1 MANNNTTIAKN
12 TLFLSL
18 RMVFVLFVS
27 LYTSRV
33 FLNVL
38 GVEDYGISNVVAGF
52 VSMFSF
58 LNTSLA
64 NAIQRFYNAELGK
77 NGSKGITKVYNTS
90 LVIQAII
97 ALFVLALLESVG
109 LWYLYE
115 KMVIPVERFYV
126 AFWLYQFSTISAAVV
141 IMQSPFTAA
150 VMAYE
155 RMNTYAVISILE
167 VILKLGF
174 ALALPYISIDRL
186 LIYGAFYMILSII
199 TFLSYFIYSKKE
211 FKELHFQRSYK
222 KSMFKDM
229 ISFSGWNLCGTFA
242 CMAREQGL
250 NMVLNLFFGPVVN
263 AARGIAYQVSGAL
276 QGFVSNL
283 SLAAKPQMIQ
293 SFAVGDASRT
303 IKLMYTMTKLS
314 FVFLF
319 VLSVPIIFNI
329 DYILH
334 LWLGNV
340 VPDHAANFVVLVII
354 TNFLNNLNAPLSNV
368 VYATG
373 KMRNYEVTFSV
384 INLLII
390 PISFIVLNLGAPAEM
405 AFIVY
410 LVMTIF
416 VQIGCL
422 LVLHTLTNIS
432 LSNYFMSLIVP
443 IVIVACI
450 TLPLIY
456 IINFYLQQNLVGIV
470 IEYIVVTILTSVL
483 FYLVVLDSTE
493 KKIINKI
500 IYKLKKR

>member
-1 MANNNTTIAKN
+1 MANQNTTIAKN

-97 ALFVLALLESVG
+97 ALFVVALLESVG

-186 LIYGAFYMILSII
+186 LMYGAFYMVLSIL

-242 CMAREQGL
+242 CMIREQGL
-250 NMVLNLFFGPVVN
+250 NMVLNIFFGPIVN

-303 IKLMYTMTKLS
+303 IKLMYTMSKLS

-340 VPDHAANFVVLVII
+340 VPDHAANFVILVII
-354 TNFLNNLNAPLSNV
+354 TNFMNNLNAPLSNV

-390 PISFIVLNLGAPAEM
+390 PISFIVLKLGAPAEM

-456 IINFYLQQNLVGIV
+456 IINFYLQQNLIGIV

-493 KKIINKI
+493 KKFVNNI
-500 IYKLKKR
+500 IYKLKKQ

>member
-1 MANNNTTIAKN
+1 MANHNTTIAKN

-77 NGSKGITKVYNTS
+77 NGKDGITKVYNTS
-90 LVIQAII
+90 LVIQGII
-97 ALFVLALLESVG
+97 TLCVVALLESVG

-115 KMVIPVERFYV
+115 KMVIPVDRFEV

-167 VILKLGF
+167 VVLKLGF

-186 LIYGAFYMILSII
+186 LMYGAFYMILSILN
-199 TFLSYFIYSKKE
+199 FLLYFIYSKKE
-211 FKELHFQRSYK
+211 FKELQYHPKYN

-263 AARGIAYQVSGAL
+263 AARGVAYQASGAL

-283 SLAAKPQMIQ
+283 SLAAKPQMVQ
-293 SFAVGDASRT
+293 SFATGDSSRT
-303 IKLMYTMTKLS
+303 MKLMYTMSKLS
-314 FVFLF
+314 FIFLF
-319 VLSVPIIFNI
+319 VLSVPIILNI

-340 VPDHAANFVVLVII
+340 VPDHAANFVVLVIV

-373 KMRNYEVTFSV
+373 HMRNYEVTFSA

-390 PISFIVLNLGAPAEM
+390 PISFIVLKFGAPAEA
-405 AFIVY
+405 AFLVY
-410 LVMTIF
+410 LIMTIF
-416 VQIGCL
+416 VQVGCL
-422 LVLHTLTNIS
+422 LVIRTLVAIS
-432 LSNYFMSLIVP
+432 LRYYVRALIVP
-443 IVIVACI
+443 IAIVACV
-450 TLPLIY
+450 TCPLMYGLHNLLPHNLIC
-456 IINFYLQQNLVGIV
+456 VGF
-470 IEYIVVTILTSVL
+470 EYIMVTFLAGVL
-483 FYLVVLDSTE
+483 FYYVALDTAE
-493 KKIINKI
+493 KSIVNKI
-500 IYKLKKR
+500 FFKLLKR